1 MPTKKTATP
10 MKPAATPAP
19 PAPEHGSRR
28 RNRFWPIALILLGA
42 AWLAR
47 DLGWL
52 DSNVPWIPLIMIGL
66 GLYLVL
72 RRASDRSSP
81 ADS

>member
-1 MPTKKTATP
+1 MPTKKSATP
-10 MKPAATPAP
+10 LKPASAPDPSTP
-19 PAPEHGSRR
+19 ERR
-28 RNRFWPIALILLGA
+28 GRRGNRFWPIALILIGA

-52 DSNVPWIPLIMIGL
+52 DRDVPWIPLIMIGL

-72 RRASDRSSP
+72 RRASDPGSP
-81 ADS
+81 AGS